1 MKKLLKQ
8 LLAVTTAIMMAITL
22 LPAMANAEPTIN
34 PNDTATGT
42 LTLTKKVPKKD
53 NEIQDTVKGAV
64 FTAYK
69 VATLTPGENGSYS
82 KFELV
87 SPFNTLSLTTDTLGN
102 ISTKALEGEAK
113 AARAI
118 TEDKNLQSQFIKT
131 GAGQNTWESAAT
143 NEKGVTTISNLPKGY
158 YLVVET

>member
-22 LPAMANAEPTIN
+22 LPAMANAEATISPDDPT
-34 PNDTATGT
+34 TGT
-42 LTLTKKVPKKD
+42 LTLTKKVPQK
-53 NEIQDTVKGAV
+53 NENGVQDSVSGAV

-87 SPFNTLSLTTDTLGN
+87 DPFKTLNLTPDPFLGN
-102 ISTKALEGEAK
+102 ISTKALEEKAK
-113 AARAI
+113 DARAI
-118 TEDKNLQSQFIKT
+118 TEDKTYNQNL
-131 GAGQNTWESAAT
+131 
-143 NEKGVTTISNLPKGY
+143 
-158 YLVVET
+158 